1 MKFIKKVSIS
11 ILVMLVINFVF
22 PVMVTK
28 SVQAADIMEVDNRLE
43 NVESYE
49 SITDGFHKIIG
60 VGTLTEYQMINQ
72 LINKN
77 PSLSKEYVENFVSYI
92 LKEAKVEGVNHD
104 VLYGLMMHETG
115 FLKFGGDVKSTQNN
129 FGGLGATGNGEPGN
143 SFLNV
148 QIGIRAVTQHLK
160 GYASSDSLKQ
170 ACVDVRYQY
179 INPKGYIKYVE
190 HLGIQENPERKGWA
204 AATNYG
210 TNILELISTTR
221 QYPVVWGEATV
232 QSFEVSGDGF
242 VGYNFDISAQGLLD
256 KETLYRIWV
265 CDRSTQ
271 TWTILSDWSSKK
283 TAEFTPSKVGLY
295 TFVVHVKHVSKTG
308 DLEDDYSVIDKI
320 ITRPKSQAKSFEIT
334 GEELIGSKLSIT
346 ADATP
351 ATDTLYRIWVCDRGT
366 GKWTILSDWSSTK
379 TVEFTPSKSGR
390 YSFVLHV
397 KYKTKTG
404 DVEDDYKA
412 IDKVINGP
420 KSQAKSFEVT
430 GEEFVGSKLS
440 ITADATPTAD
450 TLYRIWV
457 CDRSTGT
464 WTILSDWSATKTA
477 EFIPRKAGRY
487 TFVLH
492 VKSKTKSGDVEDDYK
507 AIDKTIQAAESYVKS
522 FEVIGNNFVGSKLS
536 ISADATPDA
545 KTLYKIWVC
554 DRSTEKWTI
563 LSDWSSSKTAEF
575 TPSKVGK
582 YSFVVHVKFK
592 TKTGEVEDDYRAID
606 RNIEDPNSKL
616 TSFSV
621 VGDLKLNS
629 KLTIEAKATP
639 AEETLYQIWV
649 CNRNDEKWIILSDYS
664 KNNSVQYTPTVQGL
678 YRFVVNVKH
687 ISKNGDVEDDYLSQD
702 KLIGGNKLIVIDP
715 GHGGKDPGAI
725 GNRYKEKDL
734 NLELAY
740 KIKEA
745 LINKGYVVLMT
756 RTTDTYIDLNERAA
770 FANSYGADLL
780 ISVHH
785 NSFSNTTSGVEV
797 IYNSKTV
804 NAAKSKEI
812 ATAVSANIASSVG
825 LKDRG
830 HKDQKLIVSSRAN
843 MPTILVEAGFISNPK
858 EEAYVSQSS
867 IQEKIAKSL
876 ANTIYQYIR

>member
-1 MKFIKKVSIS
+1 MEFTPSKSGTYSFVLHVKHKTKTGDVEDDYKAIDK
-11 ILVMLVINFVF
+11 VING
-22 PVMVTK
+22 TK
-28 SVQAADIMEVDNRLE
+28 SQA
-43 NVESYE
+43 
-49 SITDGFHKIIG
+49 K
-60 VGTLTEYQMINQ
+60 
-72 LINKN
+72 
-77 PSLSKEYVENFVSYI
+77 
-92 LKEAKVEGVNHD
+92 
-104 VLYGLMMHETG
+104 
-115 FLKFGGDVKSTQNN
+115 
-129 FGGLGATGNGEPGN
+129 
-143 SFLNV
+143 
-148 QIGIRAVTQHLK
+148 
-160 GYASSDSLKQ
+160 
-170 ACVDVRYQY
+170 
-179 INPKGYIKYVE
+179 
-190 HLGIQENPERKGWA
+190 
-204 AATNYG
+204 
-210 TNILELISTTR
+210 
-221 QYPVVWGEATV
+221 
-232 QSFEVSGDGF
+232 SFEVTGEDF
-242 VGYNFDISAQGLLD
+242 VGSKLSITADATPAAD
-256 KETLYRIWV
+256 TLYRIWV

-283 TAEFTPSKVGLY
+283 IAEFTPSKAGTY
-295 TFVVHVKHVSKTG
+295 TFVVHVKHKTKSG
-308 DLEDDYSVIDKI
+308 DVEDDYRAVDKI
-320 ITRPKSQAKSFEIT
+320 ITMPKSQAKSFEVT
-334 GEELIGSKLSIT
+334 GEEFVGSKLSIA

-351 ATDTLYRIWVCDRGT
+351 AANTLYRIWVCDRGT

-464 WTILSDWSATKTA
+464 
-477 EFIPRKAGRY
+477 
-487 TFVLH
+487 
-492 VKSKTKSGDVEDDYK
+492 
-507 AIDKTIQAAESYVKS
+507 
-522 FEVIGNNFVGSKLS
+522 
-536 ISADATPDA
+536 
-545 KTLYKIWVC
+545 
-554 DRSTEKWTI
+554 WTI